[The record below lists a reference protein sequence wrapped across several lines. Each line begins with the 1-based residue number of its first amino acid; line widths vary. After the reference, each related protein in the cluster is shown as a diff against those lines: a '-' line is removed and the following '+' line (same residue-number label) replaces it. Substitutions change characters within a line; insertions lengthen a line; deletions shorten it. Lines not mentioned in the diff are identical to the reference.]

1 MSAKVSEFSG
11 QTAVSRPPSPQGGSG
26 ARDPPLV
33 GSPCP
38 IISDC
43 IKVEKG
49 TQTEDSAGEMNLNSI
64 FRSVAT
70 QTEEGEGGR
79 DSCPPPPPGA
89 EQGREQGGTG
99 DGEGWTRV
107 DRAGGKF
114 KRPTP
119 DECQDY
125 PPPGFQGRVDPCPL
139 SNNPYQHLDSGS
151 ETSQDSCDQSY
162 TSYTSEEQEL
172 DCDSEKE
179 EERLEGEKPAVAAG
193 LMAFRRQQGRLGRM
207 EPHVD
212 SVVTL
217 HAPTNLINPNLTTM
231 HANIGVTN
239 LSLTQ
244 PAVGGK
250 EAGSKKGGKGGHRKK
265 GKAKR
270 VSASQ
275 AQSKP
280 KDGGKEKKTSLIEK
294 SNDFVHLLPLKSSN
308 VLPYKCSGSADAAGG
323 EDDHPTASA
332 APAPSRSGSRGAKGS
347 RSFLMGATILG
358 LMVMMAMD
366 GVHTVPIGPVGNHT
380 EILAYDCRAP
390 SFLARYDR
398 RTFCRTGT
406 LQPGEASPDTDYP
419 TTTNP
424 TMWVALAQENWVS
437 SRSGW
442 VCSGVKSLTA
452 HICGLWGYDKALPT
466 LSTSELMEI
475 STQNCAAVVTSG
487 QFKTEQG
494 KLLTGILAP
503 GSSSISYNEIGYD
516 GVDNGDATCQ
526 GVNTVVRGKMLNRL
540 VEVVQLQIVV
550 KKEEFAVQEQSGIIS
565 VKAKSKRLGCTMN
578 QVNIGRYSGLQGCAG
593 VGETYVWTKRKI
605 PWCPLHFVRTAQGVR
620 AGWQFISTQLM
631 AAFEIKRM
639 VAHPPA
645 CTGHWQKTD
654 VDLLWVSQE
663 AADGPELKR
672 VGGGELD
679 PFLALAL
686 LKRYLSITS
695 FHPASPSTTA
705 RQLGCLEHMGRQRD
719 MANFKVGRGH
729 FGRVAGDTVLV
740 FKCKEL
746 FVPLREAD
754 SCFRDIPV
762 VHADLPYSDVET
774 RVLKSVSPPAVCST
788 HFAPLVEGRVGW
800 WRVNPLIAKADAP
813 QRWMGEP
820 GENEEHGSHDRPLGF
835 YTQGETAE
843 WQMLQAMPVY
853 QLQLE
858 EKIRRGS
865 CLAELSCP
873 MPEAQGAWDWTK
885 LEKQVP
891 GYAWV
896 STLQQVWTVSQSVS
910 AVLGLLLTPVV
921 MYLWWKV
928 RLLSSAANPSSG
940 TVTVAVNAPPPMAA
954 AYPGPAFP
962 MTMLKRGEDRDY
974 PRIMSLTE

>member
-1 MSAKVSEFSG
+1 M
-11 QTAVSRPPSPQGGSG
+11 
-26 ARDPPLV
+26 
-33 GSPCP
+33 
-38 IISDC
+38 
-43 IKVEKG
+43 
-49 TQTEDSAGEMNLNSI
+49 
-64 FRSVAT
+64 
-70 QTEEGEGGR
+70 
-79 DSCPPPPPGA
+79 
-89 EQGREQGGTG
+89 
-99 DGEGWTRV
+99 
-107 DRAGGKF
+107 
-114 KRPTP
+114 
-119 DECQDY
+119 
-125 PPPGFQGRVDPCPL
+125 
-139 SNNPYQHLDSGS
+139 
-151 ETSQDSCDQSY
+151 
-162 TSYTSEEQEL
+162 
-172 DCDSEKE
+172 
-179 EERLEGEKPAVAAG
+179 
-193 LMAFRRQQGRLGRM
+193 QGRLGHIVQ
-207 EPHVD
+207 PVD
-212 SVVTL
+212 NVCNV
-217 HAPTNLINPNLTTM
+217 HALINPTNPNPNAM
-231 HANIGVTN
+231 HAKVGVTN
-239 LSLTQ
+239 LSLTSS
-244 PAVGGK
+244 AERRKKG
-250 EAGSKKGGKGGHRKK
+250 GSKKRGGANRKREGKSKGVSISQIQSQKGGGLDEKEPRFCEMEF
-265 GKAKR
+265 KAKDR
-270 VSASQ
+270 PM
-275 AQSKP
+275 K
-280 KDGGKEKKTSLIEK
+280 K
-294 SNDFVHLLPLKSSN
+294 SNFLPYVPLMNSP
-308 VLPYKCSGSADAAGG
+308 VLPSNYSGQTEAAAV
-323 EDDHPTASA
+323 EDDHSPASA
-332 APAPSRSGSRGAKGS
+332 APTPSRPGSRRRGGGGINKP
-347 RSFLMGATILG
+347 FLMGFTILG
-358 LMVMMAMD
+358 LIAMTTVD
-366 GVHTVPIGPVGNHT
+366 GVNSLPSGPVGNHT

-406 LQPGEASPDTDYP
+406 LQPGEEGPDANYP

-424 TMWVALAQENWVS
+424 TTWVALAQENWVS

-442 VCSGVKSLTA
+442 ICSGVKTLTA
-452 HICGLWGYDKALPT
+452 HICGLWGYEKALPT

-487 QFKTEQG
+487 QYKTEQG

-503 GSSSISYNEIGYD
+503 GSSSISYNAVGYD

-550 KKEEFAVQEQSGIIS
+550 KKEEFAVQEQSGVIS
-565 VKAKSKRLGCTMN
+565 VKAKAERLGCTMN
-578 QVNIGRYSGLQGCAG
+578 QVNIGRYTGLQGCAG
-593 VGETYVWTKRKI
+593 VGETYVWTKRKA

-620 AGWQFISTQLM
+620 AGWQFISTQIM

-645 CTGHWQKTD
+645 CTGHWQRTD
-654 VDLLWVSQE
+654 VDLLWVSLE

-672 VGGGELD
+672 VSGGELD
-679 PFLALAL
+679 PFLAITL

-719 MANFKVGRGH
+719 MANFQVGRGH
-729 FGRVAGDTVLV
+729 FGRVAGDIVLV
-740 FKCKEL
+740 FKCREL

-762 VHADLPYSDVET
+762 VHEDLPYSDVET
-774 RVLKSVSPPAVCST
+774 RILKAVSPPAVCST
-788 HFAPLVEGRVGW
+788 HFAPQVEGRVGW
-800 WRVNPLIAKADAP
+800 WRFNPLIAKADAP

-835 YTQGETAE
+835 YTQGETTE

-865 CLAELSCP
+865 CSAELSCP
-873 MPEAQGAWDWTK
+873 MPEAQGSWDWTK
-885 LEKQVP
+885 LERQVP